1 MSDGGDLD
9 AEVPAASPPAD
20 AASDAVPTPETPP
33 VPEIPVHES
42 ASPEELTASP
52 IEEREIQAAPAQPEP
67 PEPEPAAS
75 EERAVPETA
84 AAPESTATPLA
95 SVSSSPP
102 LPETAEKA
110 AVSSVATPATPATP
124 ATSAILPI
132 SARLGEAFEALRF
145 RKKARLEKILQLAA
159 KEGRIK
165 NDDVEKLLK
174 VSDSTAQR
182 YLNQLVVQAKLRRV
196 GHAKQP
202 HYEPL

>member
-20 AASDAVPTPETPP
+20 AASEAVPTSETPP

-52 IEEREIQAAPAQPEP
+52 IEEREIQAAPAVPEP
-67 PEPEPAAS
+67 PEPEPVAS

-84 AAPESTATPLA
+84 DAPESTATPPA

-102 LPETAEKA
+102 PLETAEKA
-110 AVSSVATPATPATP
+110 AVSSAATPATP

-132 SARLGEAFEALRF
+132 SARLGEALEALRF

-159 KEGRIK
+159 KKGRIK
-165 NDDVEKLLK
+165 NDDVEKLLR